1 MKKRELF
8 RLAFLAVA
16 SLWMPAVM
24 AQDLVIQPQ
33 SIDGKSYLPI
43 RWGEVSEVKVSEDGE
58 TGSMTV
64 MLKEG
69 DSKSFNFDNTTI
81 TSGYTIPLITITTD
95 EELEQIPDKINYKT
109 ATIKIDG
116 FGSYDDVETEV
127 SIRGRGNT
135 SWTLS
140 DKKPYRLK
148 FSKKISL
155 CGLTKAKN
163 YVLLAGWTD
172 GSQMQNA
179 IAAKIGHMVD
189 MPYICDMIPVE
200 VVLNGIYRGSYL
212 LANKPGINAG
222 NVDIDEE
229 TSIMWELDVAMD
241 EDFTFYSPI
250 YNLPVMVADPDMDE
264 ARFLEWKEDF
274 IQMEQGVAEERADE
288 WIDLEQYAAYRAVY
302 DIMQNH
308 ELGHPKSLKLYKT
321 EGGKYKFGPIW
332 DFDVAM
338 GANFGYDLDCYNL
351 NNVNNKV
358 SLIPFMQNI
367 DKAPSAD
374 KLIRDAIVKFME
386 NEDEL
391 WSFIDETQSQME
403 SAAVRNTQ
411 RWPDRGDWHEQM
423 DLMKTWLSA
432 RISYLKKLYQI
443 KP

>member
-16 SLWMPAVM
+16 SLWMPVVM

-43 RWGEVSEVKVSEDGE
+43 RWDEVSEVKVSEDGE
-58 TGSMTV
+58 TSSMTV

-81 TSGYTIPLITITTD
+81 TSGHTLPLITITTD

-155 CGLTKAKN
+155 CGLIKAKN

-229 TSIMWELDVAMD
+229 TSIMWELDKSMD
-241 EDFTFYSPI
+241 EEFVFRSPI
-250 YNLPVMVADPDMDE
+250 FNIPVMVADPDMDE

-274 IQMEQGVAEERADE
+274 LQMEEAVSEGRADE

-302 DIMQNH
+302 DIMQNQ
-308 ELGHPKSLKLYKT
+308 ELSHPKSLKLYKT
-321 EGGKYKFGPIW
+321 EGDKYKFGPIW

-351 NNVNNKV
+351 DKV
-358 SLIPFMQNI
+358 TKNLSLIPFMQNI
-367 DKAPSAD
+367 DKAPGAD

-403 SAAVRNTQ
+403 
-411 RWPDRGDWHEQM
+411 
-423 DLMKTWLSA
+423 
-432 RISYLKKLYQI
+432 
-443 KP
+443 